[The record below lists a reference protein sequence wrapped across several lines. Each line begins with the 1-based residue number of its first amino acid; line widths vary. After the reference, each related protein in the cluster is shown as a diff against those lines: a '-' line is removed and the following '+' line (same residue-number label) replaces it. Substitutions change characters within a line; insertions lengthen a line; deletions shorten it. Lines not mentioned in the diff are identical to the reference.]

1 MTFHYHHTL
10 QKSHG
15 MSKTLLF
22 MKNCKYFLLH
32 GQVTRSQI
40 TGWSPKQRL
49 YLKKNPGYFHTTS
62 RLPNHRLWVGRSN
75 KDHMW
80 KTRDIFH
87 TTNRLPDHEWRA
99 GRPNGDHLWKIL
111 DIFHTISKLPDY
123 EPRVGRPN
131 RDNSWKIL
139 DIFHIRADYLITN
152 HWLVTQSETI
162 HEKSCIVFTY
172 RQVARTETIREES

>member
-10 QKSHG
+10 QKSHE

-32 GQVTRSQI
+32 RQVTQLQTTKTI
-40 TGWSPKQRL
+40 FE
-49 YLKKNPGYFHTTS
+49 KKPGYFHTTS
-62 RLPNHRLWVGRSN
+62 RLPNHRLRVGRSN
-75 KDHMW
+75 KDHLW
-80 KTRDIFH
+80 KTLDIFH
-87 TTNRLPDHEWRA
+87 TTDRLSDHEWRA

-162 HEKSCIVFTY
+162 HEKSCIFFTHG
-172 RQVARTETIREES
+172 QVARTETIREES